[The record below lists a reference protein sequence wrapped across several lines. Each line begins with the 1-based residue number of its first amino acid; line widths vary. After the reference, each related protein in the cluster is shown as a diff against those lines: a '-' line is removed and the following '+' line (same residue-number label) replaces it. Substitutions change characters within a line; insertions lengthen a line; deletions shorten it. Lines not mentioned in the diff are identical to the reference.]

1 MGRNKIRIEKI
12 ENERKRATTF
22 QKRRHGLI
30 KKAMELSILCDC
42 EVSLMV
48 FNEDKLVV
56 YSTKDIKKMLL
67 EFVEFKNPFISFS
80 NNDYYNVAVNQIDIE
95 QNEKPLELPKS
106 TENQSQST
114 QQPSQSIQS
123 VPTVQTQQSL
133 QTQPSQQMQSIQSKQ
148 QTEMIQESHTNIN
161 TNSNTDIHTEKM
173 NEMKEETQVK
183 DDDKMN
189 ITNNQIHQNTN
200 INENGNGNQDEM
212 KQMTREELR
221 NETLSYQP
229 LRREPEMVSPS
240 QLPPS
245 KKTSYL
251 D

>member
-1 MGRNKIRIEKI
+1 MGRNKIKIEKI

-80 NNDYYNVAVNQIDIE
+80 NNDYYNVSVNQIDIE
-95 QNEKPLELPKS
+95 QPEKPLDLPKS
-106 TENQSQST
+106 ETNQNQEMTIGKVET
-114 QQPSQSIQS
+114 QNDQVNHS
-123 VPTVQTQQSL
+123 
-133 QTQPSQQMQSIQSKQ
+133 
-148 QTEMIQESHTNIN
+148 N
-161 TNSNTDIHTEKM
+161 TNNM
-173 NEMKEETQVK
+173 
-183 DDDKMN
+183 
-189 ITNNQIHQNTN
+189 ITNNTQNNNEIEKVEEVKKEIDEKENVLIDEKDTNQEKEMIEENKQIGNEDIFDKQNEGN
-200 INENGNGNQDEM
+200 ESKEMIEEKDEKNDNKINH
-212 KQMTREELR
+212 L
-221 NETLSYQP
+221 NETKSSSP
-229 LRREPEMVSPS
+229 LRREPVYDENDPEM
-240 QLPPS
+240 PPT